1 MLGECVLFDIAARVG
16 AGERRSMRRDEMVD
30 ISGIRIM
37 GGNQG
42 GT

>member
-1 MLGECVLFDIAARVG
+1 MVGECVLFDIAAWVG
-16 AGERRSMRRDEMVD
+16 AGERNMRRDEMVD

-37 GGNQG
+37 GGDQG